1 LSVEPGTVEETRPSP
16 PAAAPERRRRGRN
29 IALLVVLLG
38 VAVLFYVIALVKLAK
53 PHLGA
58 P

>member
-1 LSVEPGTVEETRPSP
+1 LSVERGTVE
-16 PAAAPERRRRGRN
+16 ERRRRGRN
-29 IALLVVLLG
+29 LALLVVLLG